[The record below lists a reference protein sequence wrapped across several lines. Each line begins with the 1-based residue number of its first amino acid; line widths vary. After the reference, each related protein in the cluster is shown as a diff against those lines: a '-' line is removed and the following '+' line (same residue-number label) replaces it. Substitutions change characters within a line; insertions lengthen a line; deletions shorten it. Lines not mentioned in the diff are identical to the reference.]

1 MSPTKMHIEGCLGG
15 FWATPKWP
23 LLMGLSQ
30 HGQSLWEHCSKP
42 PNFWS
47 PHCSTKTSNGVG
59 CLCHVQ
65 LHPKVIRSTKTRY
78 GMLWLGFIVCYYIYI
93 LYTYIT
99 MSFTNIRIYIYM
111 YIYTR
116 IYIYIYTYIHI
127 WSYMYKCTHIYN
139 IYIYIYI

>member
-1 MSPTKMHIEGCLGG
+1 MHIEGCLGG

-47 PHCSTKTSNGVG
+47 PHCSTKTSHGVG

-65 LHPKVIRSTKTRY
+65 LRPKVIRSTKTRY
-78 GMLWLGFIVCYYIYI
+78 GMLWLGFIVCYYIY
-93 LYTYIT
+93 T
-99 MSFTNIRIYIYM
+99 
-111 YIYTR
+111 
-116 IYIYIYTYIHI
+116 
-127 WSYMYKCTHIYN
+127 
-139 IYIYIYI
+139 